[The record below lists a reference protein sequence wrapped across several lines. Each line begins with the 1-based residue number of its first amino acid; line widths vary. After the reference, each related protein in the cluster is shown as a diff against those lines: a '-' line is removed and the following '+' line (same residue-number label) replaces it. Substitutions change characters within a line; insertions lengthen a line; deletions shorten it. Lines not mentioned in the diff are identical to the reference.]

1 MSRLREEETGAM
13 SRLREEET
21 GAMSR
26 LREEETGAMRQARLM
41 KARSWRRVGRRVAVL
56 SASALILTSCGQ
68 WRGVANVPLP
78 GGPGTESGSTTLYV
92 QMPETLALNAN
103 SRVRVR
109 DVFVGRVRKI
119 ELINWVPTLTVDLE
133 PGIVLP
139 KNTLAKIGQTSLL
152 GSQHVEL
159 NPPEHPSAEKL
170 RNGDTI
176 PLAQS
181 SAYPTIERTLAGI
194 SGILTGGGIPNI
206 ETIQTEVF
214 NILNGRADQIRDFLG
229 RLDTF
234 TNELNQQRHDIT
246 RAIDSTNRLLNIV
259 AARNDTLD
267 RVLTEFPPL
276 IQHFADTRE
285 LFADAVTALGRLSAA
300 ADDTLSN
307 SNANLHTNLQ
317 NLQRPLKQLA
327 RSAPYLVEALKL
339 ILTVPF
345 NIENIPKAV
354 RGDYI
359 NVSLTIDLTLSSVD
373 NAFLSG
379 TGVSGMLRA
388 LEQAW
393 GRDPATMIPDVRF
406 TPNPHD
412 APGGPLVERGE

>member
-1 MSRLREEETGAM
+1 MRLLKGFPK
-13 SRLREEET
+13 
-21 GAMSR
+21 
-26 LREEETGAMRQARLM
+26 MRN
-41 KARSWRRVGRRVAVL
+41 WTRVGRRAAVL
-56 SASALILTSCGQ
+56 AAVALVLTSCGQ

-78 GGPGTESGSTTLYV
+78 GGPGTESGSMTLYV

-119 ELINWVPTLTVDLE
+119 ELINWVPTLTVDVE
-133 PGIVLP
+133 PGIELP

-159 NPPEHPSAEKL
+159 NPPANPSKELL
-170 RNGDTI
+170 RDGDTI

-206 ETIQTEVF
+206 EVIQTEVF
-214 NILNGRADQIRDFLG
+214 NILNGRADQIREFLNQ
-229 RLDTF
+229 LDTF
-234 TNELNQQRHDIT
+234 TDELNQQRQEIT

-259 AARNDTLD
+259 SQRNETLD

-276 IQHFADTRE
+276 IQHFAETRD

-300 ADDTLSN
+300 ADETLSG

-317 NLQRPLKQLA
+317 NLQRPLKQLSRA
-327 RSAPYLVEALKL
+327 APYLVGALKL

-345 NIENIPKAV
+345 NIDNIPKAI

-359 NVSLTIDLTLSSVD
+359 NVSLKLDLTLSSVD

-379 TGVSGMLRA
+379 TGLSGMLRA

-393 GRDPATMIPDVRF
+393 GRDPNTMIPDVRF